1 MNRINISLTWSIWI
15 IPQTDHDPFK
25 PNRSFWH
32 TCALSVVHNNCLWFA
47 FYDHSHDYCLLI
59 PGLTV
64 FQKWISTLFNDNV
77 RNSVIASN
85 INIVLNM
92 VLHVYY
98 HYEGEFRCTTTPMIK
113 RIVPSAS
120 MFFLIVCS
128 CYIIILCRNIS
139 NDCKIRPLFCIIC
152 YFDVPREGS

>member
-1 MNRINISLTWSIWI
+1 ML
-15 IPQTDHDPFK
+15 
-25 PNRSFWH
+25 
-32 TCALSVVHNNCLWFA
+32 
-47 FYDHSHDYCLLI
+47 
-59 PGLTV
+59 
-64 FQKWISTLFNDNV
+64 NV
-77 RNSVIASN
+77 
-85 INIVLNM
+85 

-113 RIVPSAS
+113 IIVPSAS

-128 CYIIILCRNIS
+128 CYIIILCMNIS